1 MLDSP
6 PLPASTVRE
15 LHINNTDLMFLES
28 GTTLDAIRF
37 PPMLGCTLTT
47 VRKSSDAIIHLYESP
62 PPGPGFEPDFPKEPL
77 VGDSL
82 RISDAQNRGDRRTAA
97 HFSASFLKSMKN
109 LTREC
114 IIIIKVKKFGC
125 APKARSQQK
134 KRYFFKKVNFDRKWS
149 ATTFGSNFG
158 RELCSNRIFKI
169 GNSRILPLLFLPL
182 SFA

>member
-1 MLDSP
+1 MRPIDRGLIAPQSPVKRRIKQFNAGSP

-15 LHINNTDLMFLES
+15 LHISNTGLMFLES

-62 PPGPGFEPDFPKEPL
+62 PPPGHGFEPDFPKEPL

-114 IIIIKVKKFGC
+114 IIIIRVKKFGC
-125 APKARSQQK
+125 APKARSQPK
-134 KRYFFKKVNFDRKWS
+134 KKV
-149 ATTFGSNFG
+149 
-158 RELCSNRIFKI
+158 
-169 GNSRILPLLFLPL
+169 LFQK
-182 SFA
+182 SEF